1 MEIVHMA
8 NTLRQQLIALDNSEH
23 NKANLGKFRS
33 DHLPQSIHL

>member
-23 NKANLGKFRS
+23 NKAYLGKFRS